1 MNKILILTK
10 NILAEQKFQTQLQLL
25 NYEVF
30 CSSDIYQSNRNHN
43 IFSYFPTI
51 LLSETI
57 TDSEAADVV
66 ALVNTDNNLVIRLTD
81 NAYSSED
88 QVSLKEAA
96 IGGWLNKSL
105 SNTMIREKLVL
116 LQNNFFRNAQRSN
129 RPIRLAEE
137 GPFQHVLNNVRFS
150 KNEKKVFALLLQA
163 QGKTLSRTE
172 ICQFLWRD
180 GETSSNR
187 SQLSCIAARI
197 KTKLQHAGY
206 EDETLVTKWG
216 QGYSL
221 DPVFCKFMQTD
232 RAAKVFESISQE
244 TSNLDSVVSF

>member
-57 TDSEAADVV
+57 TDSEVADVV
-66 ALVNTDNNLVIRLTD
+66 SLMNTDSNLVIRLTD
-81 NAYSSED
+81 DVYSPED
-88 QVSLKEAA
+88 QVTLKETV

-105 SNTMIREKLVL
+105 SNTMIREKLVM
-116 LQNNFFRNAQRSN
+116 LQNNFFRNGQYSN
-129 RPIRLAEE
+129 RPVRMAEE
-137 GPFQHVLNNVRFS
+137 GPFQIVLNNVRFS
-150 KNEKKVFALLLQA
+150 KNEKKVLALLFQS
-163 QGKTLSRTE
+163 QGRTISRTE

-187 SQLSCIAARI
+187 SQLSCIVAKI
-197 KTKLQHAGY
+197 KAKIQQAGY
-206 EDETLVTKWG
+206 KEETLITKWG

-221 DPVFCKFMQTD
+221 DPVFCKFMQTE
-232 RAAKVFESISQE
+232 RAASVFESISKE
-244 TSNLDSVVSF
+244 ATTLSSVVSF